1 MKMVSVNIGDTNV
14 VFDNCMWTGTERI
27 YVNGREVSKG
37 FSWFGMDHIFEV
49 QEDGEWI
56 EYIVTTGVGCFWQG
70 TRIKRDGLV
79 IAETNTSGT
88 KISLARPSKQ
98 VYKEV
103 DLV

>member
-1 MKMVSVNIGDTNV
+1 MKMVSVNIGDT
-14 VFDNCMWTGTERI
+14 RI
-27 YVNGREVSKG
+27 VY
-37 FSWFGMDHIFEV
+37 
-49 QEDGEWI
+49 GEWI
-56 EYIVTTGVGCFWQG
+56 EYVVTTGVGCFWQG

-79 IAETNTSGT
+79 IAETSTSGT